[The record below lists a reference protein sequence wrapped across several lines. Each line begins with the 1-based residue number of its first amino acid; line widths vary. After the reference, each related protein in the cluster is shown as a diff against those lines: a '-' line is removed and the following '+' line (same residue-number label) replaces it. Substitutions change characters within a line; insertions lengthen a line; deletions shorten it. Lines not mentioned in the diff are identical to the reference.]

1 MELTEKARK
10 QGSLW
15 GAEARDWLEIQ
26 ERKSPA
32 LWRPVLDFARVGEG
46 TRILDAGCGAG
57 GASVMA
63 RERGAVVS
71 GCDIS
76 ESMLDL
82 ARERLP
88 GADLRL
94 AELEALPFDDGGFDA
109 VVAINSLQ
117 FTPDPA
123 RGAQELLRVTA
134 PGGRVAVVV
143 WSIEH
148 CEQKQIF
155 DAMLSLFET
164 PPKGRGVFAL
174 SSPGEVEAL
183 FAGTATEAHEID
195 CLFEYPDLDTALR
208 GQMAAG
214 PSQRVVEIFGRER
227 VEAVVR
233 GALAPFVTDSGAV
246 RMQNRFRCVV
256 AIR

>member
-15 GAEARDWLEIQ
+15 GIEARDWQEIQ

-32 LWRPVLDFARVGEG
+32 LWRPVLDLAGVGAG
-46 TRILDAGCGAG
+46 TRMLDAGCGAG

-63 RERGAVVS
+63 RERGAIVS

-76 ESMLDL
+76 ESMLAI

-94 AELEALPFDDGGFDA
+94 AELEHLPFEDGQFDA

-117 FTPDPA
+117 FAPDHAQAA
-123 RGAQELLRVTA
+123 RELLRVTD
-134 PGGRVAVVV
+134 GRLAVVV

-155 DAMLSLFET
+155 DAMLGLFEK

-174 SSPGEVEAL
+174 SAPGEIEAL
-183 FAGTATEAHEID
+183 FPGCEVHEID
-195 CLFEYPDLDTALR
+195 CAFEYPDLETALR

-214 PSQRVVEIFGRER
+214 PSQRVVEMFGRER

-233 GALAPFVTDSGAV
+233 RALMPFVRDSGAV
-246 RMQNRFRCVV
+246 RMQNRFRCAVM
-256 AIR
+256 AK

>member
-1 MELTEKARK
+1 MQLTDKARK
-10 QGSLW
+10 QGALW

-32 LWRPVLDFARVGEG
+32 LWGPVLDLARVGAG
-46 TRILDAGCGAG
+46 TRMLDAGCGAG

-63 RERGAVVS
+63 RERGAIVS

-76 ESMLDL
+76 ESMLEI

-94 AELEALPFDDGGFDA
+94 AELEHLPFEDGAFDA
-109 VVAINSLQ
+109 VIAINSLQ
-117 FTPDPA
+117 FSPDHVQAA
-123 RGAQELLRVTA
+123 RELLRVA
-134 PGGRVAVVV
+134 GGRLAVVV
-143 WSIEH
+143 WSMEH

-155 DAMLSLFET
+155 DAMLSLFEK

-174 SSPGEVEAL
+174 SAPGELEAL
-183 FAGTATEAHEID
+183 FPSGEVHEID
-195 CLFEYPDLDTALR
+195 CVFEYPDLETALR

-214 PSQRVVEIFGRER
+214 PSQRVVEIFGREK
-227 VEAVVR
+227 VEQAVR
-233 GALAPFVTDSGAV
+233 GALTRFVAESGKV
-246 RMQNRFRCVV
+246 RMQNRFRCAVV
-256 AIR
+256 AR